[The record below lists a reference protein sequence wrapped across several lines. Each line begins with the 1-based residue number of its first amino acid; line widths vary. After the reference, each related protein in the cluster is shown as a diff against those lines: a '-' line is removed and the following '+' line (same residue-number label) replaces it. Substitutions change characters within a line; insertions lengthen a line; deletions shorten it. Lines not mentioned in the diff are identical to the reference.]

1 MAIVA
6 GARSCVCFGVPM
18 EFNVDVLNFRLRSV
32 LLLAGLLA
40 APGGCTRSGVSR
52 AIPETTP
59 GGRPAFASVEELV
72 VERTNSS
79 RMTAGTASVRPNSQL
94 SQAARGFAEYMARTG
109 RFEHHADGRNVL
121 VRAKSAGYEAQVIC
135 ENLYQCT
142 APAGITT
149 QELAEAAIDGWM
161 HSDGHRRSLLEKRVH
176 EIGVGVAGD
185 PASGRYYVVEILARP
200 RRMSNLQT
208 RATH

>member
-1 MAIVA
+1 
-6 GARSCVCFGVPM
+6 M

-32 LLLAGLLA
+32 LLLACLLA

-59 GGRPAFASVEELV
+59 GGRPTFVEAEQLV
-72 VERTNSS
+72 VEGTNSS
-79 RMTAGTASVRPNSQL
+79 RMTAGAGTVRSNSQL
-94 SQAARGFAEYMARTG
+94 SQAARGFAEYMAQTG

-121 VRAKSAGYEAQVIC
+121 VRAQSAGYEAQVIC

-142 APAGITT
+142 APGGISTR
-149 QELAEAAIDGWM
+149 ELAAAAIDGWM
-161 HSDGHRRSLLEKRVH
+161 HSEGHRRSMLDSRVH

-185 PASGRYYVVEILARP
+185 VQSGKYYVVEILARP
-200 RRMSNLQT
+200 RRMPAI
-208 RATH
+208 ATLPHTAAGAGGR